1 MKKSVILFFSVLLLS
16 TGKLTAQLCISL
28 APGSTDKTIVCVNSP
43 IVDVVYNLH
52 NTVLSIDV
60 GGDGFPTGVSGVLSG
75 NTYTISGTPSV
86 SGVFNYTLTTAGC
99 VETVTGSITV
109 NPLPNVSATNNGP
122 LCQGRDLM
130 LFGGPSGAS
139 SYLWSGPSFSSSS
152 QNPVISNVTTA
163 HSGRYDLLVTDGNG
177 CKNTASTQVTVN
189 SLPSASASSN
199 SPVCVGSSINLTGGG
214 SGTIIS
220 YSWSGPG
227 GWSSNQQNPSIPNA
241 AIANSG
247 TYSLIVRNNNNCE
260 GQAATAVVV
269 NNAPTATL
277 TCSDPDHTI
286 CSGTSVTFT
295 ASGGTTYN
303 FRIGGVT
310 VQNGILNTYTT
321 TSLTNGQVVDV
332 VVTASGGCSA
342 TSTPI
347 PMTVHPLP
355 VPTISSSD
363 PDNIF
368 CAGTPVT
375 FTASGGSIYNFRVDG
390 VSVQSGASNIYTT
403 SSLTNGQTVDV
414 IVTNSNGCSATSA
427 GIINTVNPVPVPGLT
442 SSDPDNTFC
451 AGTTVIFTASGG
463 LIYNFRVGGIS
474 VQNGVSSSYSTSSLT
489 NGQVVDVVVTNA
501 SGCSATSSGISNTV
515 LPLPT
520 PGLIS
525 SDADNIICE
534 GNSVTF
540 TASGGSIY
548 NFRVDGHSVQSGT
561 NATYTTTTL
570 TNGQVVDVI
579 VTSSNGCSAA
589 SSGITNIVIPMP
601 VITASN
607 NGPLCEGSPLLLTGS
622 PSFMTSYSW
631 TGPNGFTSSLQNP
644 QVSPA
649 ATTFMSGI
657 YTLTVTTSNGCVGTD
672 TTHVAVYET
681 PLSNAGSGGTECD
694 LDFEL
699 NAVPSVGTGLWSL
712 VAGPG
717 LPTFTPDPTAPNAT
731 VTVSAYGTYVFRWT
745 ETNGSCASS
754 SVVTVNFYQ
763 KPVANPGTGGDA
775 CDQTFALNAVPS
787 VGNGA
792 WRMVSGTG
800 AALFVPNS
808 NTPSANVIVSEYGTK
823 VFQWKE
829 TNGVCLD
836 SAYVTVNFYE
846 QPVADAG
853 TGGNNCGLSFNLAAV
868 PSTGTGTWTRLS
880 GPGSASFRPNANAP
894 DAAVTVTQYGTYEF
908 VWTETNGT
916 CSSSE
921 TIEVLFISQPPAN
934 GGSGGDECD
943 KDFVLN
949 AVPPGTGIGT
959 WTMVNG
965 PGQAVFSPN
974 ANQHNATVS
983 VTQFGAYDF
992 AWTVENNLCRSTDI
1006 IRVTFHDLP
1015 KISAGEDIALCK
1027 GSSMQLNAMGAGTF
1041 LWTPS
1046 DNLTNPAIPNPL
1058 ASPIETTAYTVT
1070 LTDQFGCKNSD
1081 QIIVDVRE
1089 QPVAYAGED
1098 QILNFIFETRLEASE
1113 LGLNE
1118 VGEWSFITGSGRFSD
1133 PNDNRAYLTKLAQGN
1148 NELLWTVTNGA
1159 CSPSYDTLNIQVNDL
1174 LIPTLITPN
1183 LDGKNDFFVIE
1194 GLETI
1199 GTTSLMIFNRW
1210 GAQVFYSDDYDNTW
1224 DGVDDQGDPLADDTY
1239 FYVLKPGNGKSR
1251 SGYIVI
1257 RR

>member
-368 CAGTPVT
+368 CAGTP
-375 FTASGGSIYNFRVDG
+375 
-390 VSVQSGASNIYTT
+390 
-403 SSLTNGQTVDV
+403 
-414 IVTNSNGCSATSA
+414 
-427 GIINTVNPVPVPGLT
+427 
-442 SSDPDNTFC
+442 
-451 AGTTVIFTASGG
+451 
-463 LIYNFRVGGIS
+463 
-474 VQNGVSSSYSTSSLT
+474 
-489 NGQVVDVVVTNA
+489 
-501 SGCSATSSGISNTV
+501 
-515 LPLPT
+515 
-520 PGLIS
+520 
-525 SDADNIICE
+525 
-534 GNSVTF
+534 VTF

>member
-295 ASGGTTYN
+295 ASGGTT
-303 FRIGGVT
+303 
-310 VQNGILNTYTT
+310 
-321 TSLTNGQVVDV
+321 
-332 VVTASGGCSA
+332 
-342 TSTPI
+342 
-347 PMTVHPLP
+347 
-355 VPTISSSD
+355 
-363 PDNIF
+363 
-368 CAGTPVT
+368 
-375 FTASGGSIYNFRVDG
+375 
-390 VSVQSGASNIYTT
+390 
-403 SSLTNGQTVDV
+403 
-414 IVTNSNGCSATSA
+414 
-427 GIINTVNPVPVPGLT
+427 
-442 SSDPDNTFC
+442 
-451 AGTTVIFTASGG
+451 
-463 LIYNFRVGGIS
+463 
-474 VQNGVSSSYSTSSLT
+474 
-489 NGQVVDVVVTNA
+489 
-501 SGCSATSSGISNTV
+501 
-515 LPLPT
+515 
-520 PGLIS
+520 
-525 SDADNIICE
+525 
-534 GNSVTF
+534 
-540 TASGGSIY
+540 Y